1 MRITVATTL
10 NGRTEELPPLT
21 VSLRTAPPQ

>member
-1 MRITVATTL
+1 VRITIATSL
-10 NGRTEELPPLT
+10 NGRAEQLPPLT